1 MKLEVGMT
9 APDFALADKDGIVR
23 RLTDFRG
30 QTVVV
35 YFYPKDDTPG
45 CTRQACA
52 FRDSFAALRSLNAV
66 VIGISKDSV
75 ESHARFAEKYVLP
88 FILCADPERTAIEAY
103 GVWREKTNFGKTT
116 MGVVRSTFVI
126 DPDGVVARIFPRA
139 KPDTNAQQIVDFLS
153 KAG

>member
-30 QTVVV
+30 QTVIV

-66 VIGISKDSV
+66 VIGISRDSV
-75 ESHARFAEKYVLP
+75 ESHVKFAEKHELP

-103 GVWREKTNFGKTT
+103 GVWQEKTNYGKTT

-126 DPDGVVARIFPRA
+126 DPDGVVIKIFARA
-139 KPDTNAQQIVDFLS
+139 KPDTNALQIVDFLT

>member
-1 MKLEVGMT
+1 MKLEVGIT

-75 ESHARFAEKYVLP
+75 ESHARFAEKYALP

-103 GVWREKTNFGKTT
+103 GVWAERSEERRVGKEC
-116 MGVVRSTFVI
+116 RSRWS
-126 DPDGVVARIFPRA
+126 PYH
-139 KPDTNAQQIVDFLS
+139 
-153 KAG
+153 

>member
-75 ESHARFAEKYVLP
+75 ESHARFAEKYALP

-139 KPDTNAQQIVDFLS
+139 KQIGRAHV
-153 KAG
+153 

>member
-1 MKLEVGMT
+1 MKLEVGMI

-75 ESHARFAEKYVLP
+75 ESHARFAEKYALP

-126 DPDGVVARIFPRA
+126 DPDGVVVGIFPRA

>member
-75 ESHARFAEKYVLP
+75 ESHARFAEKYALP
-88 FILCADPERTAIEAY
+88 FILCADPERTAQILRWEDHGKNIITAI
-103 GVWREKTNFGKTT
+103 GNRVQTNGEE
-116 MGVVRSTFVI
+116 
-126 DPDGVVARIFPRA
+126 
-139 KPDTNAQQIVDFLS
+139 
-153 KAG
+153 

>member
-1 MKLEVGMT
+1 MCSSDL
-9 APDFALADKDGIVR
+9 
-23 RLTDFRG
+23 
-30 QTVVV
+30 
-35 YFYPKDDTPG
+35 
-45 CTRQACA
+45 
-52 FRDSFAALRSLNAV
+52 
-66 VIGISKDSV
+66 V
-75 ESHARFAEKYVLP
+75 ESHARFAEKYALP

>member
-75 ESHARFAEKYVLP
+75 ESHARFAEKYALP
-88 FILCADPERTAIEAY
+88 FILCADPERTASGGRKRIL
-103 GVWREKTNFGKTT
+103 EKRRWESF
-116 MGVVRSTFVI
+116 VLRS
-126 DPDGVVARIFPRA
+126 
-139 KPDTNAQQIVDFLS
+139 
-153 KAG
+153 